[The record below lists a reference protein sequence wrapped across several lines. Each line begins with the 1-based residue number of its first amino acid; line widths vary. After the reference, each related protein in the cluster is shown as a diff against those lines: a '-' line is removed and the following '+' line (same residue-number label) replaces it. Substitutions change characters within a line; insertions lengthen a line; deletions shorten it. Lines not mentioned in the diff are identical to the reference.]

1 MLIPLKTFCG
11 NYFKIA
17 EAIRSSKSQN
27 VDIFVTYFH
36 FSIDLIKVLF
46 DIETDHIVSFVRK
59 NSKQIAVMESK
70 RTESPTFKGANP

>member
-1 MLIPLKTFCG
+1 MTTYANTIKDILQQ
-11 NYFKIA
+11 
-17 EAIRSSKSQN
+17 IRSSKSQN

>member
-1 MLIPLKTFCG
+1 MTTYANTIKDILRQ
-11 NYFKIA
+11 
-17 EAIRSSKSQN
+17 IRSSKSQN

-59 NSKQIAVMESK
+59 KSKEIAVMESK

>member
-1 MLIPLKTFCG
+1 MTTYANTIKDILRQ
-11 NYFKIA
+11 
-17 EAIRSSKSQN
+17 IRSSKSQN

>member
-1 MLIPLKTFCG
+1 MTTYANTIKDILQQ
-11 NYFKIA
+11 
-17 EAIRSSKSQN
+17 IRSSKSQN

-36 FSIDLIKVLF
+36 FSIVLIKVLF

>member
-1 MLIPLKTFCG
+1 MTTYANTIKDILRQ
-11 NYFKIA
+11 
-17 EAIRSSKSQN
+17 IRSSKSQN

-59 NSKQIAVMESK
+59 KSKQIAVMESK

>member
-1 MLIPLKTFCG
+1 MTTYANTIKDILRQ
-11 NYFKIA
+11 
-17 EAIRSSKSQN
+17 IRSSKSQN

-46 DIETDHIVSFVRK
+46 DIETDQIVSFVRK

>member
-1 MLIPLKTFCG
+1 MTTYANTIKDILRQ
-11 NYFKIA
+11 
-17 EAIRSSKSQN
+17 IRSSKSQN

-59 NSKQIAVMESK
+59 IPNRLQLWNPKELNPRPSKVQIHSK
-70 RTESPTFKGANP
+70 A